1 MDLERVISA
10 LAPTEVANEAPVEV
24 RDLAYDAGAVVPGAL
39 FFCVP
44 GSRTDGHDFAQ
55 AAVERG
61 AVALVVERRVDAAVP
76 QLVVPSAR
84 SAMAVVA
91 DEFFGRPTE
100 KLEVAGVTGT
110 NGKTTTAFLL
120 HAILAA
126 AGRSPGLLGT
136 VEARVGGQARPVVR
150 TTPEAI

>member
-10 LAPTEVANEAPVEV
+10 LAPTEVAYEAPVAV
-24 RDLAYDAGAVVPGAL
+24 RDLAYDARAVVPGAL

-44 GSRTDGHDFAQ
+44 GSRADGHDFARD
-55 AAVERG
+55 AVDRG
-61 AVALVVERRVDAAVP
+61 AVALVVERLVEASAA

-84 SAMAVVA
+84 AAMAVVA

-100 KLEVAGVTGT
+100 ELEVAGVTGT

-120 HAILAA
+120 HAILGAA
-126 AGRSPGLLGT
+126 D
-136 VEARVGGQARPVVR
+136 
-150 TTPEAI
+150 